1 MSIIINNV
9 VIPRGYAIGSPAP
22 PTEQTAKPI
31 ESAAIEKQHKE
42 TAKTAKP
49 TESAIAAIEK
59 QDMEREK
66 LIDYCNGDSK
76 LLAAAYENFT
86 AEQIRAFVEDFL

>member
-22 PTEQTAKPI
+22 PTEQ
-31 ESAAIEKQHKE
+31 
-42 TAKTAKP
+42 TAKP

-86 AEQIRAFVEDFL
+86 AEQIRAFVEDLL